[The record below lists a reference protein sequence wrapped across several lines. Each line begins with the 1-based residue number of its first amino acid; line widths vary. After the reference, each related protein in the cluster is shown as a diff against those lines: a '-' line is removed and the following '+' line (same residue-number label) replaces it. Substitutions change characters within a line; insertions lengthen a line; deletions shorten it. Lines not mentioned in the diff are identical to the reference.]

1 MKEVGC
7 YDNER
12 GSVIKVIG
20 ILLIY
25 ASDLTVS
32 FKLFSEIV
40 FEILNELCMNLKW
53 IVNGVLL
60 GKKNACKT
68 GPFSIAENEIYLT
81 IIMKLCIQQHAGP
94 F

>member
-1 MKEVGC
+1 MKEGGC

-40 FEILNELCMNLKW
+40 FEILNELFMNLKW
-53 IVNGVLL
+53 IVNGAQARRRARLSRML
-60 GKKNACKT
+60 APALKT
-68 GPFSIAENEIYLT
+68 SAEYPAIN
-81 IIMKLCIQQHAGP
+81 C
-94 F
+94 